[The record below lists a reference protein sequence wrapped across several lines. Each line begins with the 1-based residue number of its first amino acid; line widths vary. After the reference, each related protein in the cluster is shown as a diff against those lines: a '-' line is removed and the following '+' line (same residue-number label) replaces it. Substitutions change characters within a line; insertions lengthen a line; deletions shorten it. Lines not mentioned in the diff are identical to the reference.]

1 MPDTDPDRPFASEPS
16 QWLDDIR
23 AAAAFL
29 TRLPVGGPADGG
41 MAGLAAIAWAFPVVG
56 IAIGF
61 AAGLVYAVAD
71 RIGVTPGLAAVF
83 AIGAQVWLTG
93 ALHED
98 ALGDVADGFGGGAT
112 PEAKLEI
119 MRDSRIGVYGVA
131 ALALTLAA
139 RVFALAAIAE
149 PVAVLG
155 ALIVA
160 GAVSRGAM
168 VAVMTRLAPARS
180 DGLGA
185 AAGRPTIERMSTA
198 LAIAAAVALL
208 GAGLAAGINALIG
221 AALGAGLIAWLARRQ
236 IGGQTGDVLG
246 ASQQAA
252 EVLCLAALVT
262 AL

>member
-1 MPDTDPDRPFASEPS
+1 MPDPDRPSHNEPS

-29 TRLPVGGPADGG
+29 TRLPVGGRGHGG
-41 MAGLAAIAWAFPVVG
+41 MAGLAATAWAFPVVG

-61 AAGLVYAVAD
+61 AAGLVYAVASQLG
-71 RIGVTPGLAAVF
+71 ITPGLAAVF
-83 AIGAQVWLTG
+83 AVGGQVWLTG

-98 ALGDVADGFGGGAT
+98 GLGDVADGFGGGAT

-139 RVFALAAIAE
+139 RVVALAAIAE
-149 PVAVLG
+149 PAAVLG

-160 GAVSRGAM
+160 GAASRGAM
-168 VAVMTRLAPARS
+168 VALMTGMAPARS
-180 DGLGA
+180 DGLSA
-185 AAGRPTIERMSTA
+185 AAGRPGTERMWTA
-198 LAIAAAVALL
+198 LAITSAVALL
-208 GAGLAAGINALIG
+208 GIGVAAGIAALIG

-252 EVLCLAALVT
+252 EVLCLAALV
-262 AL
+262 AAI